1 MVQYSRS
8 HLKKVNSSF
17 VIESFKTKDKK
28 TAKETFQMSDVLDLG
43 MYLVVPLLFF
53 LGVGIV
59 LDNKLK
65 IQPFG
70 TIFGILFGTIS
81 SLFNLIKIVR
91 RFSTNA

>member
-17 VIESFKTKDKK
+17 VIETFKKKETKK
-28 TAKETFQMSDVLDLG
+28 AKETFQMSDVLDLG
-43 MYLVVPLLFF
+43 VYLVVPLLFF

-70 TIFGILFGTIS
+70 TIFGILLGTTG

-91 RFSTNA
+91 RFSTHA

>member
-17 VIESFKTKDKK
+17 VIESFKKK
-28 TAKETFQMSDVLDLG
+28 EKKQTKETFQMSDVLDLG
-43 MYLVVPLLFF
+43 MYLVVPLLCF

-70 TIFGILFGTIS
+70 TIFGILFGTIG

-91 RFSTNA
+91 RFSTHA

>member
-17 VIESFKTKDKK
+17 VIESFKKKETKK
-28 TAKETFQMSDVLDLG
+28 TRETFQMSDVLDLG
-43 MYLVVPLLFF
+43 VYLVVPLLFF

-70 TIFGILFGTIS
+70 TIFGILFGTIG

-91 RFSTNA
+91 RFSTHA